1 MCILWRK
8 YRMNPEKMR
17 EEEIAGSVHIRLAEP
32 LNNIELAV
40 YPKLFGKLA
49 VYAQKDGWTSIVE
62 FASDL
67 LKKHLKHLGCED
79 VLNGLEKYTQEHHI
93 TTIEGAAL
101 NILANALTIIMLR
114 EHLSLIKKRKRR

>member
-1 MCILWRK
+1 
-8 YRMNPEKMR
+8 MNPEKMR

-32 LNNIELAV
+32 LNNIELDV
-40 YPKLFGKLA
+40 CPKLFGKLA

-67 LKKHLKHLGCED
+67 LKKHLDLGCED

-114 EHLSLIKKRKRR
+114 EHLSFRKKKR